1 MPNPNNVEPI
11 VSELINKVNR
21 SKTVKPMFD
30 GLRENDADGHTTVH
44 MPESEIS
51 LLRKEIAEL
60 KSLMTPSIILT
71 GQRAIDEYWNLT
83 KPS

>member
-11 VSELINKVNR
+11 TKERREMWNR
-21 SKTVKPMFD
+21 LAKNALKPN
-30 GLRENDADGHTTVH
+30 LPYESS
-44 MPESEIS
+44 ESETS

-71 GQRAIDEYWNLT
+71 GQRAIDEYWTLT
-83 KPS
+83 KVK